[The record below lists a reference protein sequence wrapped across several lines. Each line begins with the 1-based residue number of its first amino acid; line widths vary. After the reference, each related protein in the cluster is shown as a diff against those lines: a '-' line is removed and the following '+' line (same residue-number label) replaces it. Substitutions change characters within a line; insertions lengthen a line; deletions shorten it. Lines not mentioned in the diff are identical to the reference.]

1 MSIERSSTAG
11 CRIIIILWF
20 LLASLEQWSPQH
32 THEEKKHLALQI
44 QEQFCGGAPFGSNI
58 KRLSLEVSTP
68 LECEYANVFLSKA
81 CGKEIA
87 TASNC

>member
-32 THEEKKHLALQI
+32 THEEKNTWLCKFRNNFAEVRPLA
-44 QEQFCGGAPFGSNI
+44 ATSKGSLWKYLHHWN
-58 KRLSLEVSTP
+58 VSTRM
-68 LECEYANVFLSKA
+68 CSFQKHV
-81 CGKEIA
+81 GKK
-87 TASNC
+87 